1 MKKKLSYFILFLLL
15 NFGALALGSILMG
28 GSPMENTWYQNLPK
42 APWTPPGYVFGLAWS
57 SIMICFSLFMARLMT
72 TNNWKL
78 YLQIYVLQ
86 WFLNVTWNPFFFQ
99 FHLLV
104 AALIVITSLLLV
116 LIWMGLACHKRNK
129 SSWNLLLLPY
139 ILWLFVA
146 ISLNAYPVFQ

>member
-42 APWTPPGYVFGLAWS
+42 APWTPPGYVFGVAWS

-86 WFLNVTWNPFFFQ
+86 GVPHILRFLTKWKLKQ
-99 FHLLV
+99 KREIL
-104 AALIVITSLLLV
+104 
-116 LIWMGLACHKRNK
+116 LIWMVL
-129 SSWNLLLLPY
+129 Y
-139 ILWLFVA
+139 
-146 ISLNAYPVFQ
+146 

>member
-42 APWTPPGYVFGLAWS
+42 APWTPPGYVFGVAWS

-116 LIWMGLACHKRNK
+116 LIWMGLACHKINK